1 MIDTMPTIR
10 IMRIIIQAIRIIIAY
25 RYSKIVAIIA
35 ETEFAAEGSIS
46 ASHDVNDRAKT
57 NIVKYL
63 KRCFILFKVSPLTS

>member
-63 KRCFILFKVSPLTS
+63 KDVSYFLKFLR

>member
-57 NIVKYL
+57 NIVSYFL
-63 KRCFILFKVSPLTS
+63 KFLR

>member
-46 ASHDVNDRAKT
+46 ASHDVNDEDV
-57 NIVKYL
+57 N
-63 KRCFILFKVSPLTS
+63 